1 MEFLMDHLWITPG
14 ARDPLIDHPRP
25 ALPRCYRLPLLPHRC
40 CHTET
45 PFAAAW
51 ARCAL
56 RRKRCH
62 TLTLLLPRHCATVLA
77 LSRECQRDRFIIF
90 YGQSE
95 AAGTTLSAVRDLPHW
110 RPGLGQQ
117 YVEL

>member
-1 MEFLMDHLWITPG
+1 MDHLWITPG

-51 ARCAL
+51 ARCHYAGNDVTH
-56 RRKRCH
+56 CH
-62 TLTLLLPRHCATVLA
+62 THTAAAPPLRHCARA
-77 LSRECQRDRFIIF
+77 LQRV
-90 YGQSE
+90 SE
-95 AAGTTLSAVRDLPHW
+95 RSVHYFLWAV
-110 RPGLGQQ
+110 
-117 YVEL
+117 

>member
-25 ALPRCYRLPLLPHRC
+25 ALPRCYRLPLLPHRD
-40 CHTET
+40 TVRRRLG
-45 PFAAAW
+45 PLP
-51 ARCAL
+51 L

-117 YVEL
+117 YVAYPDN

>member
-1 MEFLMDHLWITPG
+1 MDHLWITPG

-51 ARCAL
+51 ARCHYAGNDVTHSHCCCPATAPLCSRSPESVREIGSLFSMGSL
-56 RRKRCH
+56 RR
-62 TLTLLLPRHCATVLA
+62 
-77 LSRECQRDRFIIF
+77 
-90 YGQSE
+90 
-95 AAGTTLSAVRDLPHW
+95 
-110 RPGLGQQ
+110 LGPPCP
-117 YVEL
+117 L